1 MKNEIEA
8 TAKTLS
14 KHKIKQFSQEK
25 LLVEKDFSKSN
36 FFDDF
41 DIPSSDRGWCDL
53 ASLNLRYIDS
63 KLFNENCP
71 LNQNKKEVFKI
82 FAATRSIVSGF
93 REFKGCEKNIKEIL
107 QTLKSFFQ
115 IKINLITKCSICV

>member
-36 FFDDF
+36 FFDD
-41 DIPSSDRGWCDL
+41 IPV
-53 ASLNLRYIDS
+53 NLSNFKHSGYP
-63 KLFNENCP
+63 N
-71 LNQNKKEVFKI
+71 NQILHYFSVNFFSFKI
-82 FAATRSIVSGF
+82 AFDPS
-93 REFKGCEKNIKEIL
+93 L
-107 QTLKSFFQ
+107 
-115 IKINLITKCSICV
+115 

>member
-1 MKNEIEA
+1 MK
-8 TAKTLS
+8 KTLV
-14 KHKIKQFSQEK
+14 KVTFSMI
-25 LLVEKDFSKSN
+25 SN
-36 FFDDF
+36 TNSYF
-41 DIPSSDRGWCDL
+41 GWCDL

-71 LNQNKKEVFKI
+71 LNQNKKKYLKFLLQQ
-82 FAATRSIVSGF
+82 SIVSGF

-107 QTLKSFFQ
+107 PDFKKSFFQ